1 MQRLSPVVVSAA
13 RDEQCQEEVQIQSL
27 QNLLDKWGTWK
38 LRLSIYQISLY
49 KMAPCVFNGIIFLLG
64 SSIKPRR
71 SLLAALFNPCID
83 SDVQKRHRT
92 VPTKQPWASSTP
104 GRKTLLQQ
112 EIKKKNLN
120 ILLLFDQTDPAAGDF
135 LIWSLVTTFGFK
147 SQRMKGL
154 DVLCAAQW
162 QWSRAEGGEEE
173 CACQVDPDGD

>member
-1 MQRLSPVVVSAA
+1 MRRLSPVVVSAA

-27 QNLLDKWGTWK
+27 QNLLDNWGTWK
-38 LRLSIYQISLY
+38 PRLSIYQISLY

-64 SSIKPRR
+64 SSIKPWR

-83 SDVQKRHRT
+83 SDVQKRRRT
-92 VPTKQPWASSTP
+92 VPIKQPWASSTP
-104 GRKTLLQQ
+104 GRKTFLQQ
-112 EIKKKNLN
+112 EKKKIFCSRLTKL
-120 ILLLFDQTDPAAGDF
+120 ILQRGDF
-135 LIWSLVTTFGFK
+135 LIWSLVTTFGLK
-147 SQRMKGL
+147 SQRMKEL